1 MTPAGL
7 VFGLIQDALSEG
19 EIRDLAFEHY
29 RLVYDDY
36 AAAMSRS
43 ELIRRLVDWCDRHG
57 QLAELTDHVAERN
70 PRQAAAVREQLAA
83 LLAVGGA
90 PASPARRKPLL
101 AHVLTEAPNFIG
113 RTAELEALQRF
124 WDTPGG
130 GVFCLVALG
139 GAGKTAIAA
148 EFLRRLQA
156 DPDRAPDAL
165 MQWSFYEAPD
175 AQSFL
180 QVLRSYFGGG
190 FSEPAGAA
198 GSLYLT
204 FQALEDGARNLLV
217 LDGLERVQRIGGSD
231 GLFGDIVD
239 PVLSQL
245 IRRIVAGLGQ
255 TKAIITTRLQISRLE
270 PRVGQALIAQDV
282 SSMTP
287 EDAVSLLRSKGVHG
301 DDATLRRLVDAYGA
315 HALTLDHLGGFLT
328 TYHDGQADG
337 AYRLPEPKLETGDIQ
352 EYRLARVLG
361 AYAEALDERELAL
374 LSRLCVFRA
383 GQSTA
388 ELYEIFSAASD
399 SGAIVGPL
407 AGLALPDYDR
417 IVGRLVQLHLVLDAG
432 NRRWTAH
439 PAIRDYF
446 QQRFADARAVEEA
459 AQRHYARLVG
469 RPDAMIVPSEATL
482 DALEELVYHTL
493 RLGRM
498 KDAVDIYSRRIG
510 GVERLGWE
518 LGQYGR
524 CVRMLEEFPQCPD
537 VSGLIWS
544 YRALGDLDAAARH
557 VDPDDDWWLGM
568 LGCLRGR
575 LVEVVTRLS
584 GNTFDTI
591 LTVCSVL
598 TGQIPADSLVTA
610 PRWPGLPISAA
621 EAWLIADRPDR
632 AATEATEMQTRGSYG
647 QAWNDEAAR
656 ADLVLAE
663 VARRNG
669 ELGRSRATL
678 DKASQWIMKSGSQE
692 HLCLM
697 HLYESRLAIDQ
708 RDYRAAETVLRQ
720 GQLTAQHCGFGLVHI
735 DLLIESARLAL
746 LEVRP
751 QAAFVAAMSALNGVT
766 RDQQP
771 CTEPGGD
778 PAVLTLLGARH
789 PLCGYR
795 SGADRASA
803 ILQEARGA

>member
-7 VFGLIQDALSEG
+7 VLELIQDTLSED
-19 EIRDLAFEHY
+19 EVRDLALEHY
-29 RLVYDDY
+29 RPVYDDY
-36 AAAMSRS
+36 SAAMSRS
-43 ELIRRLVDWCDRHG
+43 ELIRRLVAWCDRQG
-57 QLAELTDHVAERN
+57 RLAELTDYVAERN
-70 PRQAAAVREQLAA
+70 PRRAAAVREQLAA
-83 LLAVGGA
+83 LLPVTDGRSAR
-90 PASPARRKPLL
+90 SARRKPLI
-101 AHVLTEAPNFIG
+101 AHLLSEAPHFVG

-124 WDTPGG
+124 WDAPGS

-148 EFLRRLQA
+148 EFLRRLHA

-165 MQWSFYEAPD
+165 LQWSFYEAAD

-180 QVLRSYFGGG
+180 QVARSYFDGGS
-190 FSEPAGAA
+190 SEPAGAA

-204 FQALEDGARNLLV
+204 FQALEGGARNLLM

-231 GLFGDIVD
+231 GLLGDIVD

-245 IRRIVAGLGQ
+245 IRRLAAGLGQ
-255 TKAIITTRLQISRLE
+255 TKAIITTRLLISRLE
-270 PRVGQALIAQDV
+270 SRGGQAPIVRDV
-282 SSMTP
+282 TSMTP
-287 EDAVSLLRSKGVHG
+287 EDALTLLRSKGVHG
-301 DDATLRRLVDAYGA
+301 DDATLRKLVAVYGA

-328 TYHDGQADG
+328 TYRDGRADS
-337 AYRLPEPKLETGDIQ
+337 AYRLPEPKLETTDIQ

-361 AYAEALDERELAL
+361 AYAQALEERELAL
-374 LSRLCVFRA
+374 LSRLCVFRT

-388 ELYEIFSAASD
+388 ELYEIFSAV
-399 SGAIVGPL
+399 SGSGTIAGPL
-407 AGLALPDYDR
+407 AGLALPDYER
-417 IVGRLVQLHLVLDAG
+417 IVERLVRLHLVLDAG

-446 QQRFADARAVEEA
+446 QQRFADARAVEET

-469 RPDAMIVPSEATL
+469 QPGTGIVPSEATL

-493 RLGRM
+493 RLGLVQ
-498 KDAVDIYSRRIG
+498 DAVDIYSRRIG
-510 GVERLGWE
+510 GVEGLGWE

-524 CVRMLEEFPQCPD
+524 CVRMLEEFPRCPD
-537 VSGLIWS
+537 INGLIWS
-544 YRALGDLDAAARH
+544 YRALGDLDAAARY

-575 LVEVVTRLS
+575 LAEVVTRLS
-584 GNTFDTI
+584 GYTADAI

-598 TGQIPADSLVTA
+598 TGQVPADRLEAA
-610 PRWPGLPISAA
+610 PCWPGLPISVA

-632 AATEATEMQTRGSYG
+632 AAAEATKMRTQGSRG
-647 QAWNDEAAR
+647 AWNDEAAR

-669 ELGRSRATL
+669 ELARSRATL

-708 RDYRAAETVLRQ
+708 QDYRAAETVLRQ
-720 GQLTAQHCGFGLVHI
+720 GQLTAQHCGFGLLHI

-746 LEVRP
+746 LEMRP
-751 QAAFVAAMSALNGVT
+751 QAALTAATSALNGVT
-766 RDQQP
+766 RDQQA
-771 CTEPGGD
+771 CTEPDGD
-778 PAVLTLLGARH
+778 PAELTLLGARH
-789 PLCGYR
+789 PLCGYL
-795 SGADRASA
+795 SGADRAAA
-803 ILQEARGA
+803 ILRVAGGA